1 RRRMIRSHAGACRI
15 PMHFTGRLPPAAGR
29 RIESNEQDNEAVALA
44 TPPAPDPA
52 RLPRPAAQPFRYR
65 VFRISPP
72 ETNRFPDRAKGPVA
86 SVPSARMRQ
95 KAAVHDPHRCRPL
108 LLVPFDV
115 QPEG

>member
-1 RRRMIRSHAGACRI
+1 MDGCH
-15 PMHFTGRLPPAAGR
+15 PAAGR

-44 TPPAPDPA
+44 IPPAPTPA
-52 RLPRPAAQPFRYR
+52 RLPRPAAQLSRYR

-72 ETNRFPDRAKGPVA
+72 EKNRFPDRAKGPVA

-108 LLVPFDV
+108 LFVPFVV